1 MKAAWRWGA
10 LAAVLLLVFGVT
22 SGLAQGQIKNP
33 DTVIVATIGDL
44 ETLDP
49 AWHYDTASATAI
61 MNMYDSLIFYDRE
74 KIDEFVPALA
84 TKWTISPDGKT
95 YTFTIRKGVK
105 FHEGG
110 DLSPEDVAYSL
121 QRGLLQD
128 RSGGPQWVLLDPILG
143 VSSIDELAKEVGD
156 VKACEMVKEAISV
169 QGDNVVIKLKIPFA
183 PMLQILAG
191 TWGSVLD
198 KEWMIAQGDWD
209 GKCDNWR
216 KWHDPEAEKSTI
228 FNKANGTGPYKL
240 EKWTPGEEI
249 RFVRNENYW
258 RNTTAAAEDERWGLA
273 PTKNAVIKVVPEW
286 GTRLAMFQAGDAD
299 IIAVPRAFV
308 AQMDPLVKEGKA
320 RMYKDL
326 PTNTAQDAFF
336 NFKVEEK
343 SPFVPLL
350 GRDKKP
356 DLLSD
361 IHMRKAFNYC
371 LDTDTYI
378 KEAWLGE
385 AKKRRG
391 PIPSGLLGYNPEQP
405 VYEFSLEKCE
415 AELKAAWDGKAWEQG
430 FQVTLTYN
438 TGNVQRKI
446 AAELLEK
453 NLESFNAKRGRAPS
467 ININVLDMPW
477 PSYLKALD
485 DEQLAVFWIGWLEDY
500 HHPHNWVQPYMQ
512 SRGAFAGFQQFEVI
526 KDVEFKP
533 TYATFLPAKKY
544 ANLQEMFDDLI
555 EKALLETDLKK
566 AEKIYFDL
574 QKLAIDWAID
584 IFQAELL
591 GRHYEQP
598 WVKGWFNNPAY
609 PGEWFYWLFKGV
621 ATKQPKAMGQQD
633 CLVDNLRLNPSPA
646 KKGDTVTASWDY
658 AGSVKSF
665 TVQWGDGNEDK
676 GIKPPKSTKTHQYGQ
691 AGRYTVRVIAVCSN
705 DTTDTEEKELTVQ

>member
-1 MKAAWRWGA
+1 MKSVWRWGSVA
-10 LAAVLLLVFGVT
+10 VVLLLVFGVT
-22 SGLAQGQIKNP
+22 SGWAQGQIKNP
-33 DTVIVATIGDL
+33 DTMIVATIGDL

-61 MNMYDSLIFYDRE
+61 FNIYDSLIFYKRE
-74 KIDEFVPALA
+74 KIDEFEPALA
-84 TKWTISPDGKT
+84 ESLPTISPDGKT
-95 YTFTIRKGVK
+95 YTFKIKKGIK

-110 DLSPEDVAYSL
+110 DLSPDDVAYSL

-143 VSSIDELAKEVGD
+143 VSSIDELAKSVGD

-169 QGDNVVIKLKIPFA
+169 QGDNVVIKLKIPFS

-191 TWGSVLD
+191 TWGAVLD

-249 RFVRNENYW
+249 RFTRFDGHW
-258 RNTTAAAEDERWGLA
+258 RGPAKL
-273 PTKNAVIKVVPEW
+273 KSAVIKVVPEW

-308 AQMDPLVKEGKA
+308 AQMDPLVQQGIA
-320 RMYKDL
+320 RMYGPL
-326 PTNTAQDAFF
+326 PGLIAQDAFF

-356 DLLSD
+356 DLFSD
-361 IHMRKAFNYC
+361 IHMRKALNYC
-371 LDTDTYI
+371 MDTDTYI
-378 KEAWLGE
+378 KEAWQGE
-385 AKKRRG
+385 AERRRG
-391 PIPSGLLGYNPEQP
+391 PIIKGLLGYNPEQP
-405 VYEFSLEKCE
+405 YYEFSLEKCE
-415 AELKAAWDGKAWEQG
+415 AELKLAWGGTADKPGPAWEQG

-438 TGNVQRKI
+438 TGNVQRQI
-446 AAELLEK
+446 AANLLEK

-500 HHPHNWVQPYMQ
+500 HHPHNWVQPYLH
-512 SRGAFAGFQQFEVI
+512 SRGAFGGFQQFEVI
-526 KDVEFKP
+526 QNVKYEPFHAKGI
-533 TYATFLPAKKY
+533 LPAKDYK
-544 ANLQEMFDDLI
+544 NLQEMWDDLI
-555 EKALLETDLKK
+555 EKGLLETDIKK
-566 AEKIYFDL
+566 QEKIYFDI
-574 QKLAIDWAID
+574 QKLAMDWAVD
-584 IFQAELL
+584 IFQAQLQV
-591 GRHYEQP
+591 RHYERT
-598 WVKGWFNNPAY
+598 WVQGWYYNPAY
-609 PGEWFYWLFKGV
+609 PGEWFYALSKG
-621 ATKQPKAMGQQD
+621 
-633 CLVDNLRLNPSPA
+633 
-646 KKGDTVTASWDY
+646 
-658 AGSVKSF
+658 
-665 TVQWGDGNEDK
+665 
-676 GIKPPKSTKTHQYGQ
+676 
-691 AGRYTVRVIAVCSN
+691 
-705 DTTDTEEKELTVQ
+705 

>member
-1 MKAAWRWGA
+1 MKSVWRWGSVA
-10 LAAVLLLVFGVT
+10 VVLLLVFGVA
-22 SGLAQGQIKNP
+22 SGVAQIKNP
-33 DTVIVATIGDL
+33 DTYIYGSIGDL

-49 AWHYDTASATAI
+49 AWHYDTSSATAI
-61 MNMYDSLIFYDRE
+61 MNMYDSLIFYKRE
-74 KIDEFVPALA
+74 KIDEFEPALA
-84 TKWTISPDGKT
+84 ESWTISSDGKT
-95 YTFTIRKGVK
+95 YTFKIKKGIK

-110 DLSPEDVAYSL
+110 DLSPDDVAYSL

-143 VSSIDELAKEVGD
+143 VTAIDDLAKEVGD

-169 QGDNVVIKLKIPFA
+169 QGDNVVIKLRIPFS

-191 TWGSVLD
+191 TWGAVLD

-216 KWHDPEAEKSTI
+216 KWHDPAAEKSTI

-249 RFVRNENYW
+249 RYTRFDGHW
-258 RNTTAAAEDERWGLA
+258 RGKAPLA
-273 PTKNAVIKVVPEW
+273 KVVYKVMPEW
-286 GTRLAMFQAGDAD
+286 GTRLAAFQAGDLD
-299 IIAVPRAFV
+299 SMDVPRAFV
-308 AQMDPLVKEGKA
+308 AQMDPLVQAGKA
-320 RMYKDL
+320 VMYKDL

-356 DLLSD
+356 DLFSD

-385 AKKRRG
+385 AKRRRG

-415 AELKAAWDGKAWEQG
+415 AELKLAWGGTADKPGPAWEQG

-453 NLESFNAKRGRAPS
+453 TMESFNAKRGRAPS
-467 ININVLDMPW
+467 INVNVLDMPW

-485 DEQLAVFWIGWLEDY
+485 AEQLAVFWIGWLEDY
-500 HHPHNWVQPYMQ
+500 HHPHNWVQPYLE
-512 SRGAFAGFQQFEVI
+512 SNGAFGGFQQFEVI
-526 KDVEFKP
+526 QNVKYEPVHAKGILQPKDYK
-533 TYATFLPAKKY
+533 
-544 ANLQEMFDDLI
+544 NLQEMFDDLI
-555 EKALLETDLKK
+555 EKALLESDLKR
-566 AEKIYFDL
+566 AEKIYFDI
-574 QKLAIDWAID
+574 QRLAIEWAVD

-591 GRHYEQP
+591 GRRYFQP
-598 WVKGWFNNPAY
+598 WVKGWYHNPAY
-609 PGEWFYWLFKGV
+609 PGDWFFVLSKG
-621 ATKQPKAMGQQD
+621 
-633 CLVDNLRLNPSPA
+633 
-646 KKGDTVTASWDY
+646 
-658 AGSVKSF
+658 
-665 TVQWGDGNEDK
+665 
-676 GIKPPKSTKTHQYGQ
+676 
-691 AGRYTVRVIAVCSN
+691 
-705 DTTDTEEKELTVQ
+705 

>member
-74 KIDEFVPALA
+74 KIDQFVPALA

-258 RNTTAAAEDERWGLA
+258 RNTTAAAENERWGLA
-273 PTKNAVIKVVPEW
+273 KVKNAVIKVVPEW
-286 GTRLAMFQAGDAD
+286 GTRLATFQAGDAD

-326 PTNTAQDAFF
+326 PTNSTQDAFF

-356 DLLSD
+356 DLFSD

-385 AKKRRG
+385 AKRRRG

-415 AELKAAWDGKAWEQG
+415 AELKAAWDGRAW
-430 FQVTLTYN
+430 
-438 TGNVQRKI
+438 
-446 AAELLEK
+446 
-453 NLESFNAKRGRAPS
+453 
-467 ININVLDMPW
+467 D
-477 PSYLKALD
+477 
-485 DEQLAVFWIGWLEDY
+485 
-500 HHPHNWVQPYMQ
+500 
-512 SRGAFAGFQQFEVI
+512 AG
-526 KDVEFKP
+526 
-533 TYATFLPAKKY
+533 LP
-544 ANLQEMFDDLI
+544 
-555 EKALLETDLKK
+555 
-566 AEKIYFDL
+566 
-574 QKLAIDWAID
+574 
-584 IFQAELL
+584 
-591 GRHYEQP
+591 
-598 WVKGWFNNPAY
+598 
-609 PGEWFYWLFKGV
+609 
-621 ATKQPKAMGQQD
+621 
-633 CLVDNLRLNPSPA
+633 
-646 KKGDTVTASWDY
+646 GDAHV
-658 AGSVKSF
+658 
-665 TVQWGDGNEDK
+665 
-676 GIKPPKSTKTHQYGQ
+676 
-691 AGRYTVRVIAVCSN
+691 
-705 DTTDTEEKELTVQ
+705 